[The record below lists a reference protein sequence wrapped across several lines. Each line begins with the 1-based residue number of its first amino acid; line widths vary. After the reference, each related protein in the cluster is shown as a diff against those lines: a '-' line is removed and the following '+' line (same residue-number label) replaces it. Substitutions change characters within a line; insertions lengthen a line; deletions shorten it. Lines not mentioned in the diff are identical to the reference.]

1 MKKLIIILGVL
12 GVSFSAIFVR
22 MSTVSSMTLAL
33 NRVLFAAIIMCPVV
47 LLRSRAEL
55 KNLKLRAFLMCA
67 ASGIFLGEH
76 LICFFEAVKQTGIA
90 SATVLVD
97 TEVFFV
103 AVIMLMG
110 FKEKIKA
117 LGWIGIAVTFAG
129 SVLIALAD
137 AHQGGG
143 SITGDIF
150 ALVGAVLVA
159 VYTVLGRLCRRTVS
173 TTVYTFLVYSFAA
186 VTILIAALASGVSPV
201 IRDTHNL
208 LLALGLTVFCTI
220 LGHSVFSWGL
230 KYEKASFVSVAKL
243 LEPVFSSVLGVFLF
257 AEVPAQLVILGGC
270 CIILGILGYIKSG
283 S

>member
-22 MSTVSSMTLAL
+22 MSTVSSMTLAF
-33 NRVLFAAIIMCPVV
+33 NRMLFAALIMCPAA

-67 ASGIFLGEH
+67 ASGVFLGAH

-103 AVIMLMG
+103 AVIMLVG

-117 LGWIGIAVTFAG
+117 LGWLGIAVTFAG

-137 AHQGGG
+137 AHQGTG
-143 SITGDIF
+143 SISGDIF

-159 VYTVLGRLCRRTVS
+159 AYTVLGRLCRRTVS

-230 KYEKASFVSVAKL
+230 KYEKASFVSMAKL
-243 LEPVFSSVLGVFLF
+243 LEPVFSSILGVFLF
-257 AEVPAQLVILGGC
+257 AEVPVLLVILGGC
-270 CIILGILGYIKSG
+270 SVILGILGYIKSG